1 MRSHIALEPF
11 TLSSMG
17 AWTTAELRGRGL
29 SKDAIRRKVR
39 EGKLFRV
46 HRGIYTDE
54 WTPLAVARALAHG
67 LSRIHFTGKTAQE
80 ISLGRQLTFPLEA
93 EGPRTLRG
101 KNFHVSHSR
110 LRATCKVNGLPVVQP
125 LWAARKIS
133 RACTPLLEEHY
144 RGKHGPGR
152 LERDRRRMRRVP
164 KPLKDTIRHA
174 AIGTDSPPERTL
186 SRQLRAEGIY
196 PEHNVLIAGYRFD
209 LKMGKLLV
217 EVDGWE
223 YHKHSQAFQA
233 DRCKQNAAVAHGFT
247 VLRFTAD
254 DVNHHLDQAFLLIK
268 ATLEL
273 LKGGNPQLP
282 SCATSPYWNWHLCA

>member
-1 MRSHIALEPF
+1 
-11 TLSSMG
+11 
-17 AWTTAELRGRGL
+17 
-29 SKDAIRRKVR
+29 
-39 EGKLFRV
+39 
-46 HRGIYTDE
+46 
-54 WTPLAVARALAHG
+54 
-67 LSRIHFTGKTAQE
+67 
-80 ISLGRQLTFPLEA
+80 
-93 EGPRTLRG
+93 
-101 KNFHVSHSR
+101 
-110 LRATCKVNGLPVVQP
+110 
-125 LWAARKIS
+125 
-133 RACTPLLEEHY
+133 
-144 RGKHGPGR
+144 
-152 LERDRRRMRRVP
+152 MRRVP

-186 SRQLRAEGIY
+186 IRQLRAEGIY

-247 VLRFTAD
+247 VLRFTAA
-254 DVNHHLDQAFLLIK
+254 DVNHHLDQAILLIK